1 MNTSLPLSAIRPP
14 DTEDRQ
20 VLHIPAPDELRELAF
35 ADRLSFRIGLWLLHR
50 AQHPRRRR
58 EPREI
63 DPLVLRDRLSAH
75 RETLALQTFDLH
87 RQMR

>member
-1 MNTSLPLSAIRPP
+1 VNTTLPLSAIRPP

-20 VLHIPAPDELRELAF
+20 VLHIPAPDELRKLAF

-50 AQHPRRRR
+50 AQRPHRRRAR
-58 EPREI
+58 VEI
-63 DPLVLRDRLSAH
+63 DPILLRDRAMSPRDA
-75 RETLALQTFDLH
+75 LALQTFDLH